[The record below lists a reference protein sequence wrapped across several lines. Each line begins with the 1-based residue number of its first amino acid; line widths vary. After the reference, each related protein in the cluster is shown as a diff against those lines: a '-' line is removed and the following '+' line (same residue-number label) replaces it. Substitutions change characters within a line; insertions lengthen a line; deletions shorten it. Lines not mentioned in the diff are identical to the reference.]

1 MRAALAEKL
10 AKDEEE
16 ARRKEEQVQLKD
28 QYKQAV
34 DVWKNKNKVR
44 DLGRGGGRERV
55 CAGQDQG
62 TVGAWKTCTRWE
74 MREGGRKG

>member
-10 AKDEEE
+10 AKDEQE

-28 QYKQAV
+28 KYKQAV

-44 DLGRGGGRERV
+44 EVERGDWRE
-55 CAGQDQG
+55 
-62 TVGAWKTCTRWE
+62 
-74 MREGGRKG
+74 